1 MGSAA
6 PDADAETEAETVAL
20 TVADIEEDML
30 IVKEGDK

>member
-20 TVADIEEDML
+20 TDADIEED
-30 IVKEGDK
+30 ISVVQEDNK